1 MDKFVSVERSD
12 LWIFVRLAQRSF
24 RGAKATKT
32 WPNYRKASVGPLI
45 SSTFHNTSTII
56 SMHWILVWLY
66 PKSVCLPGLPR
77 PWPWPWQA
85 AKITLTLHNSNFI
98 IWCPLSPSQ
107 RVLLPRQLA
116 LGAAMCASQVS
127 DQVRCMLKRSCD
139 PICWCCVWCWC
150 LCWCWCWCKPGVPP
164 GEFYAFSKNPFYS
177 DQVNLLHKSPV
188 DQNHFHI
195 LQQDGEDLDPN
206 RGQRDIEY
214 CRGLKEEGKFRLIV
228 VALW

>member
-32 WPNYRKASVGPLI
+32 WPNYRKASVEPSI

-66 PKSVCLPGLPR
+66 PKSVCLPGLPW
-77 PWPWPWQA
+77 PWPCPWQA

-127 DQVRCMLKRSCD
+127 DQVRCMLERPCD

-164 GEFYAFSKNPFYS
+164 GEFYAFSKNPFYILTRWIFCIRVLLIKTIFIFYS
-177 DQVNLLHKSPV
+177 RREKTWTQIEGREILSTVEVWKRKVNS
-188 DQNHFHI
+188 
-195 LQQDGEDLDPN
+195 E
-206 RGQRDIEY
+206 
-214 CRGLKEEGKFRLIV
+214 
-228 VALW
+228 

>member
-1 MDKFVSVERSD
+1 
-12 LWIFVRLAQRSF
+12 
-24 RGAKATKT
+24 
-32 WPNYRKASVGPLI
+32 
-45 SSTFHNTSTII
+45 
-56 SMHWILVWLY
+56 MHWILVWLY

-85 AKITLTLHNSNFI
+85 AKITLTLRNSNFI
-98 IWCPLSPSQ
+98 IWCPLLPFQ

-150 LCWCWCWCKPGVPP
+150 LCWCWCWCKPCVPP

-195 LQQDGEDLDPN
+195 LQQEGEDLDPN

-214 CRGLKEEGKFRLIV
+214 CRGLKEEGEFWIIV
-228 VALW
+228 VALYDKQSKMRSKSLIVVQMM